1 MIYLQKQ
8 CRVDVSNHEL
18 PQDFIKQQRQYF
30 AEIDAY
36 KLEEEEVESGE
47 QLE

>member
-1 MIYLQKQ
+1 MLYLQKQ
-8 CRVDVSNHEL
+8 CRVDVSNDDFPL
-18 PQDFIKQQRQYF
+18 DFIKHQRQYF